1 MRGELLETK
10 SDALLFF
17 IEVEDNHV
25 ELLVKLYDFAGIIY
39 AAPRQVGDVDE
50 TIYATQ
56 VDKYAVGSDVLDST
70 FEHLALLELR
80 NDFLLLG
87 FEFGLDECLMR
98 HYHILVLLV
107 DLDYL
112 ELHRLAYEYVVVA
125 DGLHVNLRTGQE
137 GLDAEDVYNH
147 TALRA
152 ALDVTL
158 DDFLALKGCIDTLPR
173 LAGTSLLVREYE
185 LATLVF
191 LIVNVN
197 FNHVTHLQFGVVAEF
212 AYGDDAI
219 ALVADVYNNLA
230 LVDRDN
236 RTFHNLV
243 LVDTAKGAVVGFLL
257 FFLAV
262 G

>member
-1 MRGELLETK
+1 M
-10 SDALLFF
+10 
-17 IEVEDNHV
+17 
-25 ELLVKLYDFAGIIY
+25 
-39 AAPRQVGDVDE
+39 DE

-197 FNHVTHLQFGVVAEF
+197 FNHVTHLQVGVVAEF